1 MDYPDLEPGAR
12 ASKKAMA
19 ANGPARDPE
28 SCKII
33 WWISIS
39 VTLAACCFVAVIVVG
54 VVIAKPVVETDSL
67 SFQAANCTT
76 FKIYWTGHVCF
87 VSSENVWQNWHEQ
100 YVNARHSQGCARR
113 NYVVCTPATSDR
125 FTVCRPYSHVLLT
138 YGKTPG
144 CNCGKNC
151 HSWYPCYRY
160 LVQYVP
166 ASGGNGTAR
175 QAVMFD
181 TEGGLNTGRA
191 AGEDL
196 QCATRPCDRDHGKD
210 AFASFNATYGVGQT
224 YNCLYNPKDPDFVI
238 LGRLFSWD
246 AMFHGMLWPSIGFA
260 IFAVLTVYW
269 IVRLK
274 KTAASSP
281 DSTTTLPGNID
292 QPTQYSGFT
301 YK

>member
-1 MDYPDLEPGAR
+1 
-12 ASKKAMA
+12 MA
-19 ANGPARDPE
+19 ANEPARDPE

-39 VTLAACCFVAVIVVG
+39 VTLAACCFVAVVVVG

-76 FKIYWTGHVCF
+76 FKIYWT
-87 VSSENVWQNWHEQ
+87 
-100 YVNARHSQGCARR
+100 
-113 NYVVCTPATSDR
+113 
-125 FTVCRPYSHVLLT
+125 
-138 YGKTPG
+138 GKTPG

-260 IFAVLTVYW
+260 IFAVLSVYW